1 MNFQMTKKQIK
12 TLIIVFVIVALIV
25 FLSYLFTN
33 NRGQNFL
40 NNEENLSEP
49 LINDVKDNQE
59 VQKENLKPIE
69 RQESQLEL
77 DLESVARNF
86 TERYGSWSNHNQNN
100 NFKSAEIYMTKNMVL
115 VLNNFIT
122 NNDKLN
128 DDSVY
133 YGIETKVLNVQVLES
148 TADFADVKVNT
159 QRKQVLDEQ
168 ESVFYQALILDL
180 ITENETWL
188 VDDAEWE

>member
-12 TLIIVFVIVALIV
+12 TLIIVFIIVTLIV
-25 FLSYLFTN
+25 FLIYLFTIN
-33 NRGQNFL
+33 KGQNFL

-49 LINDVKDNQE
+49 LINDVQDNQE

-115 VLNNFIT
+115 VLDNFIT

-148 TADFADVKVNT
+148 TADFADLKVNT

-168 ESVFYQALILDL
+168 ESVFYQALNLDL

>member
-12 TLIIVFVIVALIV
+12 TLIIVFIIVTLIV
-25 FLSYLFTN
+25 FLIYFFTIN
-33 NRGQNFL
+33 KGQNFL

-49 LINDVKDNQE
+49 LINDVQDNQE

-115 VLNNFIT
+115 VLDNFIT

-148 TADFADVKVNT
+148 TADFADLKVNT

-168 ESVFYQALILDL
+168 ESVFYQALNLDL

>member
-25 FLSYLFTN
+25 FLIYLLTI

-40 NNEENLSEP
+40 NNEENFLEP

-148 TADFADVKVNT
+148 TADFADLKVNT

-168 ESVFYQALILDL
+168 ESVFYQALNLDL
-180 ITENETWL
+180 ITENEIWL